1 MCQEVNRN
9 FGGDF
14 NVETEIIKSPWD
26 EDETP
31 KNKSLLP
38 GDNQTSESEDMKAI
52 AKGLAVGIMWS
63 ISGLLDEENE

>member
-1 MCQEVNRN
+1 MCQEVNHN

-14 NVETEIIKSPWD
+14 NVETDIIKSPWD
-26 EDETP
+26 EEENH

-38 GDNQTSESEDMKAI
+38 GDNQASESDDMKAI